1 MTAAHSVQFLTPETI
16 GEMGT
21 SFRRNH
27 FWDRLGGQAI
37 VMIGWWYSRQP
48 LTNHKDC
55 LSTKRSQKSPVGTP
69 PHEQQRQMSAVFSG
83 SQAATVLPNGSEK
96 RWRQRWKKAR
106 PKKTWALILS
116 VVDIIIVIFIIML
129 EYNRRNL
136 LKKKITWKGH
146 QRISPPMFEH
156 RMAWHS
162 DLGVAWQS
170 DCSVESSSS
179 SKLYFNSDWRVA
191 HKRLY
196 LREINTNIKYIYL
209 TFWKPGCLKSLVKS
223 STLQAIFQNLICLK
237 PWCF

>member
-1 MTAAHSVQFLTPETI
+1 MNAAHSVQFLTPETI
-16 GEMGT
+16 REMGT

-106 PKKTWALILS
+106 PQKTWALILS

-136 LKKKITWKGH
+136 LKKNYLEGASTHFSTYVRTPYGMTL
-146 QRISPPMFEH
+146 RS
-156 RMAWHS
+156 RRC
-162 DLGVAWQS
+162 VT
-170 DCSVESSSS
+170 
-179 SKLYFNSDWRVA
+179 
-191 HKRLY
+191 KRLQCW
-196 LREINTNIKYIYL
+196 E
-209 TFWKPGCLKSLVKS
+209 
-223 STLQAIFQNLICLK
+223 
-237 PWCF
+237 